1 MHGTI
6 LDAVGFVRVI
16 CTWTVDS
23 LRDEDNRGFNP
34 WTQMGVI
41 EK

>member
-1 MHGTI
+1 MHGAI

-16 CTWTVDS
+16 CTWTIDS
-23 LRDEDNRGFNP
+23 LRVEDNREFNP
-34 WTQMGVI
+34 WTPMDVI